1 MTMEF
6 NIPGKIPTVLVVDD
20 NPNNLKI
27 VALTLRELHF
37 KIVIATNG
45 KNALNLVE
53 RTQPDLILLDVMMP
67 KMDGFE
73 VCKILK
79 SDPKNKNLPIIFLTA
94 VGEKSKIVK
103 GFELGG
109 VDYITKPFNKEE
121 LIIRIKTHL
130 ELKFTRDELQKT
142 TDHLSELNELKDKMF
157 SVIGHD
163 LRSPLGNI
171 KMTLDLLS
179 KGLFEYNSTDYKET
193 MSTLVQSSEEVSEL
207 LENLLGWAKSQSG
220 ILLYHPE
227 DISVNNL
234 IESTYF
240 MFKGN
245 FTHKNISFETSFQ
258 ENLNVHTDAYM
269 LKMIIKNIISNAI
282 KFTPNGGNVKLH
294 AKAIN
299 GDVNIVISDNGVGIP
314 PKDIPKLFDE
324 KEHVST
330 YGTNG
335 ESGSGLGLKVA
346 NGFAKKINGR
356 ILIESKVEKG
366 SKFTLQILSKDDKPN
381 SN

>member
-1 MTMEF
+1 MDF

-20 NPNNLKI
+20 NTNNLKI
-27 VALTLRELHF
+27 VALTLRELNF

-45 KNALNLVE
+45 KDALDLVE
-53 RTQPDLILLDVMMP
+53 RTKPDLILLDVMMP
-67 KMDGFE
+67 EMDGFE
-73 VCKILK
+73 VCDILK
-79 SDPKNKNLPIIFLTA
+79 SKPEYQNLPIIFLTA

-142 TDHLSELNELKDKMF
+142 SDHLSELNELKDRMF

-163 LRSPLGNI
+163 LRGPLGNV

-179 KGLFEYNSTDYKET
+179 KGLFEYNSDDYKET
-193 MSTLVQSSEEVSEL
+193 MMTLVQSSEEVSEL

-220 ILLYHPE
+220 ILKYHPE
-227 DISVNNL
+227 DIAVDRL

-240 MFKGN
+240 MFKAN
-245 FTHKNISFETSFQ
+245 LTHKNISFEPNVQ
-258 ENLNVHTDAYM
+258 ENLNINTDAYM
-269 LKMIIKNIISNAI
+269 LKMILKNVMSNAI
-282 KFTPNGGNVKLH
+282 KFTHEGGNISLN
-294 AKAIN
+294 AEAIN
-299 GDVNIVISDNGVGIP
+299 GDINITIIDNGVGIP
-314 PKDIPKLFDE
+314 SEDIPKLFDE
-324 KEHVST
+324 KEHLST

-335 ESGSGLGLKVA
+335 EAGSGLGLKVA
-346 NGFAKKINGR
+346 NSFVVRMDGKMD
-356 ILIESKVEKG
+356 IESKSGEGCTINLKLPM
-366 SKFTLQILSKDDKPN
+366 SKN
-381 SN
+381 

>member
-1 MTMEF
+1 MEL

-27 VALTLRELHF
+27 VALTLRELNF

-45 KNALNLVE
+45 KDALDLAD
-53 RTQPDLILLDVMMP
+53 RTKPDLILLDVMMP
-67 KMDGFE
+67 EMDGFE
-73 VCKILK
+73 VCEILK
-79 SDPKNKNLPIIFLTA
+79 SKEKNKNLPIIFLTA

-142 TDHLSELNELKDKMF
+142 TNHLSDLNELKDRMF

-163 LRSPLGNI
+163 LRGPLGNI

-179 KGLFEYNSTDYKET
+179 KGLFEYNSDDYKET

-220 ILLYHPE
+220 ILKYYPE
-227 DISVNNL
+227 DISIKNL
-234 IESTYF
+234 LESTYF
-240 MFKGN
+240 MFKGHL
-245 FTHKNISFETSFQ
+245 THKNISFEPSVQ
-258 ENLNVHTDAYM
+258 NNLSINTDAYM
-269 LKMIIKNIISNAI
+269 LKMIIKNVMSNAI
-282 KFTPNGGNVKLH
+282 KFTHEGGTISIS
-294 AKAIN
+294 AEAIN
-299 GDVNIVISDNGVGIP
+299 GDIKISISDNGVGIP
-314 PKDIPKLFDE
+314 KEDIPKLFNE
-324 KEHVST
+324 KEHLST

-335 ESGSGLGLKVA
+335 EAGSGLGLKVSNSFA
-346 NGFAKKINGR
+346 NKMDGK
-356 ILIESKVEKG
+356 ILIDSKPGMG
-366 SKFTLQILSKDDKPN
+366 SKITLQLPSSNTNFILE
-381 SN
+381 

>member
-1 MTMEF
+1 MEI
-6 NIPGKIPTVLVVDD
+6 NIPGNTPTVLVVDD

-27 VALTLRELHF
+27 VALTLRELNF

-45 KNALNLVE
+45 KDAIDLVK

-67 KMDGFE
+67 EMDGFE

-79 SDPKNKNLPIIFLTA
+79 SDKKNENLPIIFLTA

-142 TDHLSELNELKDKMF
+142 TNHLSELNELKDKMF

-163 LRSPLGNI
+163 LRGPLGNI
-171 KMTLDLLS
+171 KMTLELLS
-179 KGLFEYNSTDYKET
+179 KGLFEFNSDDYKDT
-193 MSTLVQSSEEVSEL
+193 MGTLVQSSEEVYEL

-220 ILLYHPE
+220 ILKYTPE
-227 DISVNNL
+227 DIPIENL

-245 FTHKNISFETSFQ
+245 LAMKNLSFTPDIP
-258 ENLNVHTDAYM
+258 ENLNLQTDAYM
-269 LKMIIKNIISNAI
+269 LKMTMKNIISNAI
-282 KFTPNGGNVKLH
+282 KFTPDGGEISIKAETQNGENKITITDSG
-294 AKAIN
+294 I
-299 GDVNIVISDNGVGIP
+299 GIP
-314 PKDIPKLFDE
+314 EEDLPKLFNE
-324 KEHVST
+324 KEHLST

-346 NGFAKKINGR
+346 NSFVVQMNGR
-356 ILIESKVEKG
+356 LLVESTLGEG
-366 SKFTLQILSKDDKPN
+366 SKFIIQLPVSKN
-381 SN
+381 

>member
-1 MTMEF
+1 MEF
-6 NIPGKIPTVLVVDD
+6 NIPGKTPTVLVVDD

-27 VALTLRELHF
+27 VALTLRELNF

-45 KNALNLVE
+45 KDALDLVE
-53 RTQPDLILLDVMMP
+53 RTKPDLILLDVMMP
-67 KMDGFE
+67 EMDGFE
-73 VCKILK
+73 VCEILK
-79 SDPKNKNLPIIFLTA
+79 SKEENKNLPIIFLTA

-130 ELKFTRDELQKT
+130 ELKFTRDELQTT

-163 LRSPLGNI
+163 LRGPLGNI

-179 KGLFEYNSTDYKET
+179 KGLFEYNSEDYKET

-220 ILLYHPE
+220 ILKYHPE
-227 DISVNNL
+227 DIAINNL

-245 FTHKNISFETSFQ
+245 LTHKNISFEPSIQ
-258 ENLNVHTDAYM
+258 DNLNVNTDAYM
-269 LKMIIKNIISNAI
+269 LKMILKNVMSNAI
-282 KFTPNGGNVKLH
+282 KFTHEGGNIRVS
-294 AKAIN
+294 AEANN
-299 GDVNIVISDNGVGIP
+299 GDINISISDNGIGISSE
-314 PKDIPKLFDE
+314 DIPKLFDE
-324 KEHVST
+324 KEHLST

-335 ESGSGLGLKVA
+335 EAGSGLGLKVA
-346 NGFAKKINGR
+346 NSFATNMDGKID
-356 ILIESKVEKG
+356 IKSKPGEGCTITLKLPV
-366 SKFTLQILSKDDKPN
+366 SKN
-381 SN
+381 